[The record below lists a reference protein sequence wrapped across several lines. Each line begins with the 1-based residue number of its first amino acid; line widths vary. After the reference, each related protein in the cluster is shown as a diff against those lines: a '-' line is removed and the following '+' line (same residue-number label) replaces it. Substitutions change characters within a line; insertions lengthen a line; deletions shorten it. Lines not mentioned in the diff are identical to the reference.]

1 LKNGIF
7 IEKTIRAR
15 FQKLLDLIWNAIIE
29 AEVNREIEHTARRR
43 ESTEALRSNGEN
55 MEATR
60 KVWSEGR
67 NVIVYVLKFGIL
79 IRRVRIPP
87 GQSADPQ
94 AGSEPCSRTG
104 NCPVDA

>member
-1 LKNGIF
+1 
-7 IEKTIRAR
+7 
-15 FQKLLDLIWNAIIE
+15 
-29 AEVNREIEHTARRR
+29 
-43 ESTEALRSNGEN
+43 

-67 NVIVYVLKFGIL
+67 NVIVYVLKFGLL
-79 IRRVRIPP
+79 IQRVRIPP
-87 GQSADPQ
+87 GQSVDPQ